1 MEGREGTTTAKEGLP
16 YVISINATGSMAP
29 PCPIRLARASTGRT
43 VFWTRVDSQEGVV
56 IVDPRL
62 PSLRAC
68 AGIGTPHKSPG
79 RLRTA
84 TNGGALRGLRG
95 NSKHD
100 QLVDNPVIQLQK
112 SDRKTKNK
120 NKKSTKPQREASPA
134 PMGGETATAT
144 LAPRDLGPRRLG
156 IPGAARSTGR
166 TTGFGNRHH
175 IKAPSAVSVP
185 CPNVKRK
192 FKHENCAY
200 HEA

>member
-1 MEGREGTTTAKEGLP
+1 M
-16 YVISINATGSMAP
+16 
-29 PCPIRLARASTGRT
+29 
-43 VFWTRVDSQEGVV
+43 
-56 IVDPRL
+56 
-62 PSLRAC
+62 
-68 AGIGTPHKSPG
+68 
-79 RLRTA
+79 
-84 TNGGALRGLRG
+84 
-95 NSKHD
+95 
-100 QLVDNPVIQLQK
+100 IQLQK

-120 NKKSTKPQREASPA
+120 NKKSTRGKPSSD
-134 PMGGETATAT
+134 GGETATAT